1 MLILASQSPR
11 RRELLEQIGLRD
23 FLIHPAKGE
32 ETAPAGLS
40 PERLVERL
48 SRQKAAEVAA
58 ACPGDVVIAAD
69 TVVAAG
75 GAVLGK
81 PRTPE
86 EAAEM
91 LASLSGRTHT
101 VYTGV
106 TVRRDGEAVT
116 EHEATSVRF
125 RPLSRAEIAAY
136 VATGEPM
143 DKAGAYGIQGR
154 GALLVEGIEGDYF
167 NVVGLPLCRLAQIL
181 ARFGAGPLAEKKELP
196 T

>member
-23 FLIHPAKGE
+23 FLIHPARGD

-40 PERLVERL
+40 PAELVEYL

-58 ACPGDVVIAAD
+58 ACPGTVVIAAD

-81 PRTPE
+81 PRTPG

-91 LASLSGRTHT
+91 LAALSGRTHT

-116 EHEATSVRF
+116 EHEATAVRF

-167 NVVGLPLCRLAQIL
+167 NVVGLPLCRLALIL
-181 ARFGAGPLAEKKELP
+181 ARFGAGPLAEKKEQP